1 MVNRGAVKL
10 ASYASPV
17 ALLVAFGVL
26 GGGCKCERDKPY
38 VPYAIGDQ
46 DAATVDAAAASA
58 SSASGEDAAA
68 PAPLAVTRAKP
79 GVTTLTIDEV
89 TVAAPPGQTFVG
101 GVAYD
106 WDGDGAKDVVAI
118 LRADASSAAAALF
131 SIAVRRSASKE
142 AALSVVASSP
152 PLAPPAKEDVP
163 FTMTRR
169 GKSSIVIEVG
179 AAAPHRS
186 ASRWLTVLATEGKAP
201 RARFSV
207 GVADPPGAQPLALE
221 ADALDRDGDGI
232 DDVVLRAGLE
242 GAVAPFEPGPKVTA
256 NMVWLDRAA
265 GLSRDPEEP
274 EASFKAFVAP
284 LAARATR
291 AKEAALVPVAVRQ
304 LRHLAHAVCAEGGAS
319 RLIQLAGATLPSCAG
334 SRSLEDAGLAEA
346 RAAATT
352 GDVLRA
358 VVALDR
364 AERPPSAKTPAR
376 VKETTAAIEKVA
388 PAREASSTRLFGAV
402 PDEPPRD
409 TPAWGPLAF
418 EPDGHLLIK
427 TKAGVVRADPKT
439 GDEADS
445 GRPPWSPSIG
455 GDGHPTFLMALS
467 ACDGVAI
474 RAVFNK
480 SDGAGTAEALLPVVP
495 PLAERCQVPRGEPA
509 LVRPLAWGPSGLEA
523 IVSGEPVLIAPDGTR
538 ASLLATPLDAAA
550 PPGSAKSP
558 DGTAIVIPAS
568 VGLAVRAPSGAHV
581 LRAREWDGTYAEMR
595 HCVVGNDARRVA
607 CVRGGRVVAGIWE
620 N

>member
-1 MVNRGAVKL
+1 MKR
-10 ASYASPV
+10 ASFVSPV
-17 ALLVAFGVL
+17 VLVVAFGVA

-38 VPYAIGDQ
+38 VPYSIDDRDGAVAL
-46 DAATVDAAAASA
+46 DAGATLATASATVDAAASA
-58 SSASGEDAAA
+58 
-68 PAPLAVTRAKP
+68 PPLAVTRAKP
-79 GVTTLTIDEV
+79 GVTTLTIEDV

-106 WDGDGAKDVVAI
+106 WDGDGAKDVIAV
-118 LRADASSAAAALF
+118 LRADASTAAAALF
-131 SIAVRRSASKE
+131 AIGVRRSASKDG
-142 AALSVVASSP
+142 ALSVVASSP
-152 PLAPPAKEDVP
+152 PLAPPTKEEVP

-169 GKSSIVIEVG
+169 GKSSVVIEVG
-179 AAAPHRS
+179 ASIAHRS

-221 ADALDRDGDGI
+221 ADAIDRDGDGI

-242 GAVAPFEPGPKVTA
+242 GAVAPFEPGPKITA
-256 NMVWLDRAA
+256 GMVWLDRAA

-291 AKEAALVPVAVRQ
+291 PKEAALVPIAVRQ
-304 LRHLAHAVCAEGGAS
+304 LRHLAHAVCAEGGAA
-319 RLIQLAGATLPSCAG
+319 RLVQLAGASLPSCAG
-334 SRSLEDAGLAEA
+334 SRALEDAGLAEA
-346 RAAATT
+346 RAAVTA
-352 GDVLRA
+352 GDVIRA
-358 VVALDR
+358 AVSLDR

-376 VKETTAAIEKVA
+376 VKETAAAIEKLA
-388 PAREASSTRLFGAV
+388 PVREAVTTRLFAAV

-409 TPAWGPLAF
+409 APAWGPLAF

-427 TKAGVVRADPKT
+427 TKAGVVRADPKS
-439 GDEADS
+439 GEEADS

-455 GDGHPTFLMALS
+455 GDGHPTFLTAVS
-467 ACDGVAI
+467 TCDGVAI

-480 SDGAGTAEALLPVVP
+480 ADGAGTAEALLPIVP
-495 PLAERCQVPRGEPA
+495 PLGERCQVPRGEPA
-509 LVRPLAWGPSGLEA
+509 AVRPLAWSSSGLEA
-523 IVSGEPVLIAPDGTR
+523 IVGGELVLIGPEGTR
-538 ASLLATPLDAAA
+538 GSLLAGPLDAPA

-558 DGTAIVIPAS
+558 DGTALVFPTSLGFA
-568 VGLAVRAPSGAHV
+568 LRATSGARL

-607 CVRGGRVVAGIWE
+607 CLRGGRVVAAIWD